1 MTRIYTSDG
10 TFDAEPPPR
19 KRRAKPRA
27 LRFADVRVGDELS
40 KRMIWHGQRAVTFYV
55 VTDLW
60 FDPVAGQFD
69 NEAGNMVAVRRIEPF
84 PTDRKDPHSRRGLA
98 SQGFR
103 YRYADTRN
111 T

>member
-10 TFDAEPPPR
+10 TFDAEPPQR

-27 LRFADVRVGDELS
+27 LRFSDIKVGNELS
-40 KRMIWHGQRAVTFYV
+40 KRMTWHGERAVTFYV

-60 FDPVAGQFD
+60 FDPVAGQRD
-69 NEAGNMVAVRRIEPF
+69 HEAGNMVAVRRIEPF
-84 PTDRKDPHSRRGLA
+84 PTDRKEPHTRRGLA

-103 YRYADTRN
+103 YRYSDMRN
-111 T
+111 A